1 MTTPIYSAD
10 VHVQV
15 FVNRALNEFVF
26 LVTRWP
32 PRVELIQTSGACTPT
47 TPTGRPWS
55 IVSSEI
61 LIFSTTKKYSDSAYS
76 AGTCN
81 LDMASGAIHPTTGQL
96 PNDANCKIVTITIF
110 KNVRLI
116 EMLQANTATSW
127 LWTTP
132 GCRSTT
138 METREPLPSAAL
150 ISPSAETLWC
160 LAQWHSLIVDILNV
174 SVLCHEDLTWKK

>member
-1 MTTPIYSAD
+1 MCISLLTELWMNLFFGNQVTTAGGTYSDLGSMYTDYTYRQALKHFFLRYFPIFNKN
-10 VHVQV
+10 H
-15 FVNRALNEFVF
+15 
-26 LVTRWP
+26 
-32 PRVELIQTSGACTPT
+32 
-47 TPTGRPWS
+47 
-55 IVSSEI
+55 
-61 LIFSTTKKYSDSAYS
+61 SDSAYS

-150 ISPSAETLWC
+150 ISPSAQTLWC